1 MQGTIVLLVEAYG
14 ADVDARDANGNTPLH
29 LAAASGHHE
38 CVLLL
43 LRLGAQVRTPF
54 LVRPGV

>member
-1 MQGTIVLLVEAYG
+1 VLLVEAYG

-43 LRLGAQVRTPF
+43 LRLGAQVRTPV